1 MAWHLSRTMGRTN
14 TRAHSNGSSSSTANP
29 DMCLSMKAQVKR
41 KVVLDT
47 PLHTDEDGTVWVT
60 NPRHWGERESAKPK
74 NTGSEQSPTTL
85 KSNLSEQSPLTLKS
99 NLCRKAMGYS
109 AVVIASGWQGVG
121 VEACWQG
128 VGVETNRKRPPHLG
142 FVYASED
149 CHGFAIGTNNLNN
162 YVSNVFSD
170 LDMKQP
176 DSERRRWDRYE
187 KRLRPDRY
195 DDDEEGP
202 PRSKAKTFS
211 FDSDEETPSSTQTD
225 H

>member
-1 MAWHLSRTMGRTN
+1 MGRTN

-29 DMCLSMKAQVKR
+29 NMCLSMKAQVKS

-74 NTGSEQSPTTL
+74 NTGSEQSPPTL
-85 KSNLSEQSPLTLKS
+85 KSK
-99 NLCRKAMGYS
+99 LCRKAMGYS

-121 VEACWQG
+121 VEACWQD
-128 VGVETNRKRPPHLG
+128 VGVETNRKRPPHFG
-142 FVYASED
+142 FVYACED
-149 CHGFAIGTNNLNN
+149 CHGFAIGTDNLNN
-162 YVSNVFSD
+162 YVSNAFSD

-187 KRLRPDRY
+187 KRHRPDYY

-202 PRSKAKTFS
+202 PHSKAKTFS